1 MSQISLSGMSSA
13 NGMSLEQEVKQIKSY
28 VAQLTDQ
35 LKFILSNLG
44 EENFSDEVHT
54 TIVNTAGAVAD
65 KVGAEE
71 LDTAVKALEKRMDGQ
86 DAGLMQQI
94 AALNTQAE
102 AFVQTL
108 TEIEARVDDLED
120 RVTALEGGA

>member
-71 LDTAVKALEKRMDGQ
+71 LDTAVKALEQRMDGQ
-86 DAGLMQQI
+86 VAGLMQQI

-102 AFVQTL
+102 AFGQTL

>member
-71 LDTAVKALEKRMDGQ
+71 LDTAVKALEQRMDGQ

-102 AFVQTL
+102 AFGQTL

>member
-102 AFVQTL
+102 AFGQTL